1 MLPVKWRKLR
11 PWFAAFRRVL
21 RLVPFKTR
29 ATVVGGLFL
38 ASVFELIGLT
48 MIIPLL
54 ATAAQAREAK
64 GGLVLAIRSTMESLG
79 LPFDPLFLLAII
91 IVGLLLKAVVS
102 IAVMRYVSDIVADIS
117 SDFQRRLIRTLLDAR
132 WGFFIRQ
139 PLGRLVHA
147 TGPESAA
154 VGECF
159 HNVTAVIASL
169 LQSLLFLIVAA
180 FVSWELV
187 VVAIVMCCL
196 MFVSFGKMVQHGRAA
211 AKRHREQ
218 MRHHSAKFTDA
229 MIGIKQIRAMGRAD
243 RFKAMF
249 DSEARAMAATLRT
262 RVLNG
267 EYASEMQEPVI
278 GGVIAVGFF
287 LALHSLSLPL
297 HEVAIMALLLVRTLG
312 ALAPIQRQLQ
322 KFIQTYDQYRS
333 LEDLVEETVAAA
345 EETGGS
351 RSPAFERAIVFD
363 QVGFAYGEKAIFSA
377 LNLEIRRGGIT
388 SLAGPSGVGK
398 STIVDLIVGLH
409 RPSAGSILID
419 DSDLRDVDLKLWRSA
434 IGYVPQ
440 EVTLFHDSIFH
451 NVSLWDERVSAADVE
466 RALRQAGAWEF
477 VAQRAEGMHAIVGE
491 RGYGVSGGQRQR
503 ISLARALLYQP
514 KLLILDEAT
523 TGLDPE
529 TEAEICAEIA
539 SLCRNHGLTVL
550 AVSHQPAWERIADH
564 VFDVRDGQARLKPG
578 ARSLQA
584 VAIPS

>member
-117 SDFQRRLIRTLLDAR
+117 SEFQRRLIRTLLDAR

-249 DSEARAMAATLRT
+249 DSEARAMATTLRT
-262 RVLNG
+262 RVLSG

-287 LALHSLSLPL
+287 LALHSFSLPL

-419 DSDLRDVDLKLWRSA
+419 DSDLRDVDLRLWRSA

-539 SLCRNHGLTVL
+539 NLCRNHGLTVL